1 VQKFPEPGHVAVDN
15 AVSSATLAR
24 VSSLPGVV
32 AVASIHG
39 VFPAGPP
46 PGSRTPIHR
55 APILPSGAPSSSVAA
70 PVDDAPIFLSP
81 SFDVRCDELVRLPI
95 LGACAPGA
103 HIVHIDPN
111 FGSSVVGGATPM
123 ATHVWPADP
132 ITDAQL
138 DAIPVVTVVVGTD
151 RTPAAVERART
162 VLELDRAAS
171 SEVQTISE
179 QDSQNQ
185 GRVDDYR
192 RLADV
197 VLTMSLPIAGCSL
210 AVSIAGSLA
219 ERRRPFSLLRL
230 SGAPLRVLRRVVSLE
245 AAVPLLL
252 GVVAAGGT
260 GMLCAALFVN
270 AQLGETLQPPSL
282 QYYILIIIGVIA
294 SLAIIASNFPL
305 LARISGPEGARNG

>member
-1 VQKFPEPGHVAVDN
+1 
-15 AVSSATLAR
+15 
-24 VSSLPGVV
+24 
-32 AVASIHG
+32 
-39 VFPAGPP
+39 
-46 PGSRTPIHR
+46 
-55 APILPSGAPSSSVAA
+55 
-70 PVDDAPIFLSP
+70 
-81 SFDVRCDELVRLPI
+81 
-95 LGACAPGA
+95 
-103 HIVHIDPN
+103 
-111 FGSSVVGGATPM
+111 
-123 ATHVWPADP
+123 
-132 ITDAQL
+132 
-138 DAIPVVTVVVGTD
+138 
-151 RTPAAVERART
+151 

-305 LARISGPEGARNG
+305 LARISGPESARND